1 MTKILSGTELAEKMR
16 NEMKVE
22 IIKLKEKH
30 NLVPGLS
37 VILVG
42 DNPASISYVK
52 GKEKA
57 CAEVGILSREYK
69 FDADYKEEELLKLIK
84 DLNHDD
90 TMHGILVQLP
100 LPDHIN
106 EEKVL
111 YAIDPN
117 KDVDGFHPVNV
128 GKMMIGAPCFLP
140 CTPHGIQQLIV
151 RNGIEISGR
160 HVVIVG
166 RSNIVGKPLAMILVQ
181 KKPQANATVTM
192 CHTGTKNM
200 AEVTR
205 LADIL
210 IVAAGRP
217 HTVNSDMVK
226 EGTVV
231 IDVGVNRVEDKTKK
245 SGFRLIGDV
254 EFDEVSKKASA
265 ISPVP
270 GGVGPMTITMLL
282 HNTIQ
287 SAKNHGGVL
296 FRNLKVA
303 AT

>member
-1 MTKILSGTELAEKMR
+1 MAKILSGTELAEKMR
-16 NEMKVE
+16 NEMKQE
-22 IIKLKEKH
+22 IAQLKEKY
-30 NLVPGLS
+30 NLIPGLA

-57 CAEVGILSREYK
+57 CAEVGIMSREYK
-69 FDADYKEEELLKLIK
+69 FDASYPEAELLKLIES
-84 DLNHDD
+84 LNQDESI
-90 TMHGILVQLP
+90 HGILVQLP
-100 LPDHIN
+100 LPEHIN

-111 YAIDPN
+111 YAIDPS

-128 GKMMIGAPCFLP
+128 GKLMIGADCFLP
-140 CTPHGIQQLIV
+140 CTPPGIQQLLV
-151 RNGIEISGR
+151 RNGIEISGK

-181 KKPQANATVTM
+181 KKPNANATVTI

-200 AEVTR
+200 ADYAR
-205 LADIL
+205 QADIL
-210 IVAAGRP
+210 VVAAGRP
-217 HTVNSDMVK
+217 HTVNADMVK
-226 EGTVV
+226 EGAVV
-231 IDVGVNRVEDKTKK
+231 IDVGVNRIEDPTKK

-282 HNTIQ
+282 YNTILA
-287 SAKNHGGVL
+287 AKK
-296 FRNLKVA
+296 FKRII
-303 AT
+303 

>member
-16 NEMKVE
+16 NEMKQE
-22 IIKLKEKH
+22 IALLKEKY
-30 NLVPGLS
+30 NLVPGLA

-69 FDADYKEEELLKLIK
+69 FDANYPEDKLLKLI
-84 DLNHDD
+84 DQLNHDLEI
-90 TMHGILVQLP
+90 HGILVQLP
-100 LPDHIN
+100 LPDYIN
-106 EEKVL
+106 EENVL

-128 GKMMIGAPCFLP
+128 GKLMVGAPCFLP
-140 CTPHGIQQLIV
+140 CTPHGIQQLIL
-151 RNGIEISGR
+151 RNGIEISGQ
-160 HVVIVG
+160 HIVIVG

-181 KKPQANATVTM
+181 KKSGANATVTM

-200 AEVTR
+200 GDYTR

-210 IVAAGRP
+210 VVAAGRP
-217 HTVNSDMVK
+217 HTVNGDMVR
-226 EGTVV
+226 EGAVV
-231 IDVGVNRVEDKTKK
+231 IDVGVNRIEDKTKK

-254 EFDEVSKKASA
+254 EFEEVSKKASA

-282 HNTIQ
+282 YNTIL
-287 SAKNHGGVL
+287 SAKIHAGVSKL
-296 FRNLKVA
+296 E
-303 AT
+303 

>member
-1 MTKILSGTELAEKMR
+1 MAKILSGKELAAKMR
-16 NEMKVE
+16 EEMKKE
-22 IIKLKEKH
+22 LAALKKDH
-30 NLVPGLS
+30 NLIPGLA
-37 VILVG
+37 VILIG
-42 DNPASISYVK
+42 DNPASLSYVR

-57 CAEVGILSREYK
+57 CAEVGIFSREYK
-69 FDADYKEEELLKLIK
+69 FDSDYEEAALLKLID

-90 TMHGILVQLP
+90 EIHGILVQLP

-111 YAIDPN
+111 YAINPG
-117 KDVDGFHPVNV
+117 KDVDGFHPVSV
-128 GKMMIGAPCFLP
+128 GRMMIGAPGFLP
-140 CTPHGIQQLIV
+140 CTPHGIQQLLV
-151 RNGIEISGR
+151 RNGIEIAGK

-181 KKPQANATVTM
+181 KKQGANATVTM

-200 AEVTR
+200 AAITR

-210 IVAAGRP
+210 VVAAGRP
-217 HTVNSDMVK
+217 HTVNVDMVR
-226 EGTVV
+226 EGAAV

-245 SGFRLIGDV
+245 KGYRLIGDV
-254 EFDEVSKKASA
+254 EFEEVSKIASA

-282 HNTIQ
+282 HNTIRA
-287 SAKNHGGVL
+287 AKNHAGI
-296 FRNLKVA
+296 K
-303 AT
+303 